1 MKISDSVHLI
11 RKDFYVTE
19 EVKRY
24 VNIYLIT
31 GENCYLI
38 DTGVAGSEALIA
50 AYMESIGRK
59 LTDIKGVF
67 LTHAHPDHIG
77 AAAEIKRQTGCKI
90 YAPIQGL
97 DWIENIQ
104 RQFDERPIPNFFKL
118 VSESVDVDCPLS
130 GGEIIEL
137 EDGISVKAVFTP
149 GHSHDSMSYV
159 LNDDVI
165 FIGDAIPV
173 DGDLPI
179 FVDFDKSVESI
190 DVIENLEEI
199 EMYCPAWDAV
209 YDRKALR
216 KVTDRSKK
224 MLYKLRKI
232 VMEVQKELGEIS
244 DEEKLKEICKRADMT
259 MFSGN
264 PLFRK
269 SIKACREKIKIH
281 V

>member
-1 MKISDSVHLI
+1 MKISNSVHLI

-31 GENCYLI
+31 GANCYLI
-38 DTGVAGSEALIA
+38 DTGVAGSEVLIA
-50 AYMESIGRK
+50 EYLESIGRK

-97 DWIENIQ
+97 DWIENIH
-104 RQFDERPIPNFFKL
+104 RQFDERPIPNFFNL
-118 VSESVDVDCPLS
+118 VSESVDVDCPLG
-130 GGEIIEL
+130 GGEIVEL
-137 EDGISVKAVFTP
+137 EEGISVKAVFTP

-159 LNDDVI
+159 LNDEVV

-179 FVDFDKSVESI
+179 FVDFKKSVESI
-190 DVIENLEEI
+190 DVIENLEKVEL
-199 EMYCPAWDAV
+199 YCPAWDEV
-209 YDRKALR
+209 YDRKALCE
-216 KVTDRSKK
+216 VADRNRE

-232 VMEVQKELGEIS
+232 VMEVEKELGEIS
-244 DEEKLKEICKRADMT
+244 DEEKVKKICQRADMA

-269 SIKACREKIKIH
+269 SIEACRNECF
-281 V
+281 